1 MMNISTADAL
11 HAIVSD
17 AWRRHPVRVL
27 RTTCPFCRTA
37 GSVSHVRLYETAETS
52 EASDD
57 AIEACRCDQ
66 CNAEWLDRPS
76 SRT

>member
-27 RTTCPFCRTA
+27 RTTCPFCHMP
-37 GSVSHVRLYETAETS
+37 GSVSHVRL
-52 EASDD
+52 SDAAD
-57 AIEACRCDQ
+57 EGTEACRCDQ
-66 CNAEWLDRPS
+66 CNAEWLDQPS
-76 SRT
+76 TRV